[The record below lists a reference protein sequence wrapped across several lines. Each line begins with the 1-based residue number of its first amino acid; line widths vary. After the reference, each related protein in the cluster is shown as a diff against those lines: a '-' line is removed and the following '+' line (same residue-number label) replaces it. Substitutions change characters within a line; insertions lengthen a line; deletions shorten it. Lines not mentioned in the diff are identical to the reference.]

1 MVDFKLDGQ
10 FEHRVQSDVIFK
22 LRCTK
27 NGELADVNY
36 PVEAIL
42 KGAHDEVRA
51 EVSYHFGN
59 YTLIFFPRVVGMYEM
74 HVKVNNQWLYK
85 DEDVVLSVVD
95 QIGKKFVDLIFEV
108 DGAVFQGNLKAGRE
122 TQLIVYVKSANGV
135 PHDIDESE
143 LQVRVGQGNSLQKLR
158 PRHIDKG
165 SYDVN
170 FAVDLPGFY
179 LIDVFYEERSVLKE
193 PIRVQWTTASDPKN
207 TKAIQVPTNHVT
219 VGQLASFCIQSRNKN
234 DLNNVCGGDLYE
246 VRCDGPAELKDL
258 VVKDS
263 QNGKYLVSF
272 TPQASGIYEFHI
284 SLNGIP
290 IGNSPV
296 SVAAVK
302 R

>member
-1 MVDFKLDGQ
+1 MVDFKLDGSY
-10 FEHRVQSDVIFK
+10 EHRVQSDVIFK

-27 NGELADVNY
+27 NGEIADVSY

-42 KGAHDEVRA
+42 KGAHEDIRGD
-51 EVSYHFGN
+51 VSYQPGN
-59 YTLIFFPRVVGMYEM
+59 YTIQFFPRVVGMYEM

-85 DEDVVLSVVD
+85 DEDVVISVVD
-95 QIGKKFVDLIFEV
+95 SIAKKFVDLIFEV
-108 DGAVFQGNLKAGRE
+108 DGHVLQGNLKAGRE
-122 TQLIVYVKSANGV
+122 TQLIVYAKSANGV
-135 PHDIDESE
+135 PHDIDTSE
-143 LQVRVGQGNSLQKLR
+143 LEVRVGQGHSLQKLH

-165 SYDVN
+165 TYEFN
-170 FAVDLPGFY
+170 FSVDLPGNY
-179 LIDVFYEERSVLKE
+179 PIDVFFEERSVLKE

-207 TKAIQVPTNHVT
+207 TKAIQVPTNMVT
-219 VGQLASFCIQSRNKN
+219 VGELTSFCIQSRNKN

-246 VRCDGPAELKDL
+246 VSCDGPTELHDL

-263 QNGKYLVSF
+263 LNGKYMVSF
-272 TPQASGIYEFHI
+272 TPKASGVYDFNI

-296 SVAAVK
+296 SVKATK